1 MRIRLPNIV
10 LFSFFALVSCQKT
23 AIVTTPTAVV
33 TPVPAVVPNATDL
46 ADATSGGVTT
56 TTDATT
62 NAFGDSFTNI
72 TAGNLVRFKSGNVFF
87 NKTFTSVPGSDSS
100 GLGPIFNNVS
110 CVGCHNQ
117 NGRGK
122 PPVTTETFHS
132 LVFKLSII
140 GTDSHG
146 GPLAAPGFGVQLQ
159 DQAIGNSKA
168 EGQMSINY
176 TEQPGSF
183 PDGETYSLRRPNVH
197 IVNPYIPVPA
207 GILIS
212 ARIAPSIFGL
222 GLLESVPAQ
231 QITDLARS
239 EASNT
244 DGVHGKPNMVWDE
257 ATQTKVLGRFGW
269 KANQSTLLQQTAD
282 ALNQDMGI
290 TSSYFLTE
298 SSAGQSQAIPV
309 HGSEISDA
317 SLNNLTLYVQ
327 ALAPPARRNF
337 SNAQVQAG
345 YTLFIQAKC
354 NSCHALT
361 LQTGTI
367 AGIPELSNQKI
378 RPFTDML
385 IHNMGPGLN
394 DNRPDFDAQGGDWR
408 TAPLWGIGLNQIV
421 NNNTFYLH
429 DGRARNLTE
438 AILWHDGEAATSKAN
453 YVAMTKANR
462 TAVLTFLNNL

>member
-1 MRIRLPNIV
+1 MNLRQSFL
-10 LFSFFALVSCQKT
+10 LFTGFITLLACQKT
-23 AIVTTPTAVV
+23 AIVNTPVTVV
-33 TPVPAVVPNATDL
+33 TPAISANAADL
-46 ADATSGGVTT
+46 ADATSGGLTTVT
-56 TTDATT
+56 DITT
-62 NAFGDSFTNI
+62 NAFGDPFANI
-72 TAGNLVRFKSGNVFF
+72 TAGNLVRFNSGNSFF
-87 NKTFTSVPGSDSS
+87 NKIFTAVPGSDSS

-122 PPVTTETFHS
+122 PPVTTEKFHS
-132 LVFKLSII
+132 FVFKLSIP
-140 GTDSHG
+140 GADTHG
-146 GPLAAPGFGVQLQ
+146 GPLPVPGFGVQLQ
-159 DQAIGNSKA
+159 DQAIGGSQA
-168 EGQMSINY
+168 EGQMSISY

-183 PDGETYSLRRPNVH
+183 ADGEVYSLRRPNFR

-212 ARIAPSIFGL
+212 ARVSPSIFGL

-231 QITDLARS
+231 QILDLSRQ
-239 EASNT
+239 EAANN
-244 DGVHGKPNMVWDE
+244 DGVHGKPNMVWDD
-257 ATQTKVLGRFGW
+257 AQQKKVLGRFGW

-290 TSSYFLTE
+290 TSTYYLTE
-298 SSAGQSQAIPV
+298 SSAGQSQAITT
-309 HGSEISDA
+309 HNQEISDLN
-317 SLNNLTLYVQ
+317 LNNLTLYVQ
-327 ALAPPARRNF
+327 ALAPPARRNI
-337 SNAQVQAG
+337 SNTQIQAG
-345 YTLFIQAKC
+345 YTLFIQSKC

-394 DNRPDFDAQGGDWR
+394 DNRQDFDAQGGDWR
-408 TAPLWGIGLNQIV
+408 TAPLWGIGLTQIV
-421 NNNTFYLH
+421 NGNTFYLH

-438 AILWHDGEAATSKAN
+438 AILWHDGEAATSKASF
-453 YVAMTKANR
+453 VAMTKANR
-462 TAVLTFLNNL
+462 TAVLAFLNNL